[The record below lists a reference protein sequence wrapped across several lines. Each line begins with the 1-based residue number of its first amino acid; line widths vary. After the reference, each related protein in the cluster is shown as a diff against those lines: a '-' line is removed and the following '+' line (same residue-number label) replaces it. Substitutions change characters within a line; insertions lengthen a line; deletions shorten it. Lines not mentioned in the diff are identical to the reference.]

1 MKHIKGDNF
10 FGKSFDKNERGPS
23 QHHGLAV
30 SLGAVARK
38 TGAKMVFR
46 VVGGSVVGPAGP
58 IFFELMRLRGH
69 IGL

>member
-1 MKHIKGDNF
+1 MAKV
-10 FGKSFDKNERGPS
+10 FDKNERGPS

-46 VVGGSVVGPAGP
+46 VVGGSNVGPAGP
-58 IFFELMRLRGH
+58 IFFFDKRFGGLRD
-69 IGL
+69 L